1 MFDVSTYLCS
11 SYCLSTHLRY
21 AAWAFKCGVKLQ
33 ERILKWTAAST
44 VSWLGMTSRCL
55 VASFEK
61 ARNFTTSGSRL
72 FWSDSLRVQQCFDFF
87 WGETEILENYLPHL
101 MMQREV
107 KANDSAVWGPGQA
120 REGGRV
126 SSWYPSI
133 PCEGPGSCGQ
143 DQAWMYG
150 YIYVIWMGHC
160 PVILS
165 TPVIGHHTSRKD
177 SFWIDQSCNSCI
189 SFGLL
194 AGVTL
199 WISCRMPCWRCTG
212 INATRAIRIN
222 GYHFFYW
229 VPSFVFVVID
239 QLYKSCSHEAGF
251 PVPTGR
257 TPHCPVP
264 CSPWTIQIN
273 ARRGQWLV

>member
-1 MFDVSTYLCS
+1 MWGQTSGKDPQMDCCVNSVMAWYDKQVPGCKFWES
-11 SYCLSTHLRY
+11 SELHNLRLQTFLVRQLASSAVFWFFLGGDGDIRKLF
-21 AAWAFKCGVKLQ
+21 AAPHDAKRSESQWFCRV
-33 ERILKWTAAST
+33 R
-44 VSWLGMTSRCL
+44 SRSS
-55 VASFEK
+55 AWRRQSFELIPK
-61 ARNFTTSGSRL
+61 HTLRRPRELWPRS
-72 FWSDSLRVQQCFDFF
+72 SLD
-87 WGETEILENYLPHL
+87 
-101 MMQREV
+101 
-107 KANDSAVWGPGQA
+107 VW
-120 REGGRV
+120 
-126 SSWYPSI
+126 I
-133 PCEGPGSCGQ
+133 
-143 DQAWMYG
+143 

>member
-1 MFDVSTYLCS
+1 M
-11 SYCLSTHLRY
+11 
-21 AAWAFKCGVKLQ
+21 WGQ
-33 ERILKWTAAST
+33 
-44 VSWLGMTSRCL
+44 
-55 VASFEK
+55 
-61 ARNFTTSGSRL
+61 TSGKDPQMDCCVNSVMAWYDKQVPGCKFWESSELHNLRL
-72 FWSDSLRVQQCFDFF
+72 QTFLVRQLTSSAVFWFF
-87 WGETEILENYLPHL
+87 LGGETEIFENYLPHL

-126 SSWYPSI
+126 SSWYTSI

-143 DQAWMYG
+143 DQDWMYG
-150 YIYVIWMGHC
+150 YLIWMGHC

-165 TPVIGHHTSRKD
+165 TPVIGYHTSRKD

-194 AGVTL
+194 AGVKL

-229 VPSFVFVVID
+229 VPSFVFAVIE

-251 PVPTGR
+251 PVPTGP
-257 TPHCPVP
+257 PHCPVP